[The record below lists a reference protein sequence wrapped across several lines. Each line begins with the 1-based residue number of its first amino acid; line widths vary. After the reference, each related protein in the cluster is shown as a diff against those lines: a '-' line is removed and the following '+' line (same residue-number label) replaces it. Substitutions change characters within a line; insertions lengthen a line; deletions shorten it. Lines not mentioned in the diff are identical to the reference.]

1 MVAPNSLSASD
12 AGRRQP
18 SATDLYSSGRAT
30 PAPTSAP
37 APSADYRSG
46 RAASAADQYGS
57 GMEHSRRGASGH
69 TMQGQQQQ
77 QQASRLQRSAG
88 TNDYH
93 TPDGESDA
101 RARATSGPQRQALVD
116 RQGYQ
121 TPERVYDLRLS
132 SNNVPLA
139 AAGAAAAAGGGAGG
153 GGGGAVHARGGMQQ
167 VTAGDLY
174 GSPAKEAVSLRSTRG
189 SAAPQQPLSGSGMG
203 VGGGGAAGVSEADL
217 ARVEELQQLVDRQA
231 LQLRRRNDELLDLQ
245 RNHEAFREKFVL
257 FREGMRSKT
266 EEADARC
273 RHLAPHLN
281 PEP

>member
-37 APSADYRSG
+37 AP
-46 RAASAADQYGS
+46 
-57 GMEHSRRGASGH
+57 GH
-69 TMQGQQQQ
+69 TMQGQQQQQ

-139 AAGAAAAAGGGAGG
+139 AAGAAATAGGGAGG

-266 EEADARC
+266 EEADARF
-273 RHLAPHLN
+273 RHLAPQLH
-281 PEP
+281 PKC